1 MKITDSILNK
11 LPKTDDGFYTLA
23 DIALALG
30 LNEAALARANRCGK
44 LGIHNARR
52 GDGRGRPYLFTRD
65 EIEEALL
72 TNCVP
77 TPRPKRRP

>member
-1 MKITDSILNK
+1 MKIIDSILNR

-23 DIALALG
+23 DIASALG
-30 LNEAALARANRCGK
+30 LNEAALARANRRGG
-44 LGIHNARR
+44 LGIPNPRR

-72 TNCVP
+72 ANCVP
-77 TPRPKRRP
+77 TPRPKRH